1 MKIGFIGGGT
11 MAEAIIGAVLSG
23 KLAAPEDIVV
33 GEPLAQRR
41 EDLAERHK
49 VNVTSDNAKAIR
61 GAEIVVLAVKPNQ
74 FPTVAAGLK
83 ERLRPNQTVVSI
95 MAGVTIAALRDGLNH
110 DAVVRVMPNMPAQ
123 VGEGMSV
130 WTATSELSED
140 HREKVRKM
148 LKAAGRELYFE
159 EERFIDMATAVS
171 GSGPG
176 FIFLLMEAFSDGAV
190 HLGLSREAARE
201 LVVQTF
207 LGSARLAQETG
218 RPVSELRALVTT
230 PGGTTAEGLLVLEE
244 AGLRAAITEAL
255 IATYEKSKALGG

>member
-1 MKIGFIGGGT
+1 MKIGFVGGGT

-23 KLAAPEDIVV
+23 RVAAPEEIVV
-33 GEPLAQRR
+33 GEPLPQRR
-41 EDLAERHK
+41 EALAERYK
-49 VNVTSDNAKAIR
+49 INVTADNAKAAR

-74 FPTVAAGLK
+74 FGAVAASLAAHLK
-83 ERLRPNQTVVSI
+83 PRQTVVSI
-95 MAGVTIAALRDGLNH
+95 MAGVTLQRLH
-110 DAVVRVMPNMPAQ
+110 DDLQHEAVVRVMPNMPAQ

-130 WTATSELSED
+130 WTAAPEVAD
-140 HREKVRKM
+140 DAREKVRRM
-148 LKAAGRELYFE
+148 LQTAGREAYFE

-176 FIFLLMEAFSDGAV
+176 FVFLLIEAFIDGAV

>member
-1 MKIGFIGGGT
+1 
-11 MAEAIIGAVLSG
+11 
-23 KLAAPEDIVV
+23 
-33 GEPLAQRR
+33 
-41 EDLAERHK
+41 
-49 VNVTSDNAKAIR
+49 
-61 GAEIVVLAVKPNQ
+61 
-74 FPTVAAGLK
+74 
-83 ERLRPNQTVVSI
+83 
-95 MAGVTIAALRDGLNH
+95 
-110 DAVVRVMPNMPAQ
+110 
-123 VGEGMSV
+123 
-130 WTATSELSED
+130 
-140 HREKVRKM
+140 M

>member
-23 KLAAPEDIVV
+23 RLAAPEDIVV
-33 GEPLAQRR
+33 GEPLAKRR
-41 EDLAERHK
+41 EELAERHK

-74 FPTVAAGLK
+74 FPTAAAGLK

-130 WTATSELSED
+130 WTATSELTED
-140 HREKVRKM
+140 DREKVRKM

-255 IATYEKSKALGG
+255 IATYEKSKTLGG